1 MNNKGK
7 TLVVLSP
14 AFPANESESY
24 WVPSQQLLVK
34 TLKRN
39 FPDWKI
45 TVLSFIY
52 PYAESD
58 YEWFGIPV
66 NSFHGS
72 RYKKWNRLVLW
83 WKIWR
88 KLKGIRRRENLAGIL
103 SFWCKECAL
112 VGSYFGKLHGISHHT
127 WICGQDARKTN
138 RYVKFIR
145 PKPAELV
152 AISDFVA
159 AEFYRNHGIKPQ
171 YIIPNAI
178 DENNF
183 PSIPNQIR
191 DIDLLGVGALIPLK
205 QFDILVNLTQMLKEQ
220 YPSIQVV
227 ICGKGEE
234 KDNLLALI
242 ARQGLETN
250 IRLTGAL
257 PREEVLQLMQRAKLL
272 VHPSSYEGF
281 STVCLEAL
289 YAGAS
294 VISFTNPMNQEI
306 RKWHIVRDAAE
317 MKEKALALLNAGS
330 AQTEPVLVYSMNE
343 TAKKMMQLFTTGADQ
358 Y

>member
-34 TLKRN
+34 TLQKN
-39 FPDWKI
+39 FPGWNI
-45 TVLSFIY
+45 RVLSFIY
-52 PYAESD
+52 PYAVSD
-58 YEWFGIPV
+58 YNWQGIPV
-66 NSFHGS
+66 SSFHGS
-72 RYKKWNRLVLW
+72 RYKKWNRLLLW

-112 VGSYFGKLHGISHHT
+112 VGSYFGKSHGIPHHT
-127 WICGQDARKTN
+127 WICGQDARITN
-138 RYVKFIR
+138 HYVKFFR

-152 AISDFVA
+152 AISDFAA

-178 DENNF
+178 DENSF
-183 PSIPNQIR
+183 PSIPHQTR

-205 QFDILVNLTQMLKEQ
+205 QFDILVNLTKQLKEQ
-220 YPSIQVV
+220 FPTIGVV

-234 KDNLLALI
+234 KDNLQALI
-242 ARQGLETN
+242 TKQGLETN

-257 PREEVLQLMQRAKLL
+257 PREQVLELMQRTKLL

-289 YAGAS
+289 YAGAR
-294 VISFTNPMNQEI
+294 VISFTKPMNQKI
-306 RKWHIVRDAAE
+306 RNWHIVRDKAE
-317 MKEKALALLNAGS
+317 MKDKVLELLKPGRAEY
-330 AQTEPVLVYSMNE
+330 EPVLVFSMNE
-343 TAKKMMQLFTTGADQ
+343 TANKMMQLFTAGPDQ
-358 Y
+358 

>member
-14 AFPANESESY
+14 AFPAKESETY

-34 TLKRN
+34 TLKKN
-39 FPDWKI
+39 FPDWNI

-52 PYAESD
+52 PYAVSD
-58 YEWFGIPV
+58 YAWHGIRV
-66 NSFHGS
+66 SSFHGS
-72 RYKKWNRLVLW
+72 RYKKWNRLLLW

-88 KLKGIRRRENLAGIL
+88 KLNGLRRRENLDGIL

-112 VGSYFGKLHGISHHT
+112 VGSYFARFHGISHHT
-127 WICGQDARKTN
+127 WICGQDARKMN
-138 RYVKFIR
+138 SYVKFIR

-152 AISDFVA
+152 AISDFTA
-159 AEFYRNHGIKPQ
+159 DDFYRNHGIKPL

-178 DENNF
+178 DENSF
-183 PSIPNQIR
+183 SSIPHQAR

-205 QFDILVNLTQMLKEQ
+205 QFDILVNLTKELKEQ
-220 YPSIQVV
+220 FPTIRVV

-234 KDNLLALI
+234 KDNLQALI
-242 ARQGLETN
+242 TKQGLETN

-257 PREEVLQLMQRAKLL
+257 PREQVLELMQRTKLL

-289 YAGAS
+289 YAGS
-294 VISFTNPMNQEI
+294 QVISFTKPMNQEI
-306 RKWHIVRDAAE
+306 RNWHIVRNAAE
-317 MKEKALALLNAGS
+317 MKDKVLELLNAGLV
-330 AQTEPVLVYSMNE
+330 QYEPVLVYSMDE
-343 TAKKMMQLFTTGADQ
+343 TANKMMQLFNREPEPH
-358 Y
+358 